1 VTAVIDASVIVKWL
15 LQDPEREPDTDK
27 ATALLESVAGGETA
41 ILQPVHW
48 LVEVAAVLARV
59 TPQTAV
65 DDIDKL
71 AAMEFPTTNEPDVLR
86 RAAQLA
92 IDTGQHLFDTLYHA
106 VALENPD
113 TVLVTADD
121 RYREKVAQ
129 KHHQIVALRDWV
141 PLAPQ
146 T

>member
-1 VTAVIDASVIVKWL
+1 
-15 LQDPEREPDTDK
+15 
-27 ATALLESVAGGETA
+27 
-41 ILQPVHW
+41 
-48 LVEVAAVLARV
+48 VEVAAVLARV

-121 RYREKVAQ
+121 RYRAKVAQ
-129 KHHQIVALRDWV
+129 QQHLVVALRDWV
-141 PLAPQ
+141 PPAP
-146 T
+146 

>member
-15 LQDPEREPDTDK
+15 LQDPEREPDTDTDK
-27 ATALLESVAGGETA
+27 ATALLESVVSGETA

-65 DDIDKL
+65 DDIDSL
-71 AAMEFPTTNEPDVLR
+71 AAIEFPTTNEPDVLR

-106 VALENPD
+106 IALEHPD

-121 RYREKVAQ
+121 RYRKNVAQ
-129 KHHQIVALRDWV
+129 HGQIVALQKWV
-141 PLAPQ
+141 PEAP
-146 T
+146 